1 MVIKKGKDH
10 ITSCSDPVERDAV
23 ETLLSMG
30 SIQQMVQEAK
40 TDSMSGSSS
49 PAYTPSTSPEGSVC
63 SSPPPSPFSIGSLSG
78 EDSNGSYIYHDMRR
92 DSKLAQLLREPKPA
106 EDPVVTKGRPVSVI
120 VPNHLSHPRL
130 TSSPTFIS
138 QEQIVSTSNDSCSSP
153 AKNLTVNN
161 VSQSDVLGLKPLDG
175 TSNNGLSR
183 LVAPLNLNQS
193 QQIPVSLNGLGSHQQ
208 PIIQVIVVNNSQQMA
223 APPAYRAWVD
233 RLCPIAPA
241 PPPSDRNGNHIEQDQ
256 LDRSRRRTHA
266 CTFTNCSKTYF
277 KNSHLKA
284 HLRTHTGEKPFICEW
299 NGCGR
304 KFARSD
310 ERSRHMRTHTGE
322 KNFTCEIC
330 DRRFMRSD
338 HLRKHA
344 RRHLSGKKCKSPN
357 LSSDISQC
365 SEESRD
371 SHHSME
377 SDDSNLQSCGS
388 PQLMDTES

>member
-30 SIQQMVQEAK
+30 SIQMVQEGK

-49 PAYTPSTSPEGSVC
+49 PAYTPSISPEGSVC
-63 SSPPPSPFSIGSLSG
+63 SSPPPSPFSVGSLSG
-78 EDSNGSYIYHDMRR
+78 EDSNGSYICHDMRR
-92 DSKLAQLLREPKPA
+92 ESKLAQLLREPKPA
-106 EDPVVTKGRPVSVI
+106 EDTVITKGRRVSVI
-120 VPNHLSHPRL
+120 VPNHTSHARL
-130 TSSPTFIS
+130 TNSPTFALR
-138 QEQIVSTSNDSCSSP
+138 ERVVSTSSDFCRSP
-153 AKNLTVNN
+153 EKDLFVGNM
-161 VSQSDVLGLKPLDG
+161 SQSDVIGLKPLDG
-175 TSNNGLSR
+175 TSSNGLSR
-183 LVAPLNLNQS
+183 LVAPFNLNQLP
-193 QQIPVSLNGLGSHQQ
+193 QIPVNLNGLGSNQQ
-208 PIIQVIVVNNSQQMA
+208 PIIQVIVVNNSQQVA
-223 APPAYRAWVD
+223 APSAYRAWVD

-266 CTFTNCSKTYF
+266 CTFPNCNKTYF

-284 HLRTHTGEKPFICEW
+284 HLRTHTGEKPFTCDW

-310 ERSRHMRTHTGE
+310 ERSRHIRTHTGE

-344 RRHLSGKKCKSPN
+344 RRHLSGKKCKSPTS
-357 LSSDISQC
+357 SSDISHN

-371 SHHSME
+371 SQLSME
-377 SDDSNLQSCGS
+377 SEDSNQQSCGS
-388 PQLMDTES
+388 PQLMDTDS

>member
-1 MVIKKGKDH
+1 MVIKKGQDH

-30 SIQQMVQEAK
+30 SIQMVQEGK
-40 TDSMSGSSS
+40 TDSVSDS
-49 PAYTPSTSPEGSVC
+49 PTYTPSASPEGSMC
-63 SSPPPSPFSIGSLSG
+63 SSPPPSPLSIGSLSS
-78 EDSNGSYIYHDMRR
+78 EDSNGSFYHDMRR
-92 DSKLAQLLREPKPA
+92 DSKLAQLLREPKPV
-106 EDPVVTKGRPVSVI
+106 EESVVMKGRPVSVI
-120 VPNHLSHPRL
+120 VPNHTSRL
-130 TSSPTFIS
+130 TNSPTFTHP
-138 QEQIVSTSNDSCSSP
+138 EQIVSLSNGSLPVKD
-153 AKNLTVNN
+153 NLIVNN
-161 VSQSDVLGLKPLDG
+161 MSQSDVIGLKPLDG

-183 LVAPLNLNQS
+183 LVAPINLNQS
-193 QQIPVSLNGLGSHQQ
+193 QQIPVNLNGLGSQQ

-266 CTFTNCSKTYF
+266 CTYPNCVKTYF

-284 HLRTHTGEKPFICEW
+284 HLRTHTGEKPFVCDW
-299 NGCGR
+299 DGCGR

-310 ERSRHMRTHTGE
+310 ERSRHLRTHTGE

-330 DRRFMRSD
+330 TRRFMRSD

-357 LSSDISQC
+357 YSSDISQS
-365 SEESRD
+365 SEESQD
-371 SHHSME
+371 SQHSME
-377 SDDSNLQSCGS
+377 SEDSNQQNCHSS
-388 PQLMDTES
+388 DQLMDTNP

>member
-1 MVIKKGKDH
+1 MVIKKGQDH

-30 SIQQMVQEAK
+30 SIQMVQEGK
-40 TDSMSGSSS
+40 TDSVSCS
-49 PAYTPSTSPEGSVC
+49 PAYTPSSSPEGSVC
-63 SSPPPSPFSIGSLSG
+63 SSPPPSPFSIGSFSG
-78 EDSNGSYIYHDMRR
+78 EDSNSSYIYHDMRR
-92 DSKLAQLLREPKPA
+92 DSKLAQLLREPKPV
-106 EDPVVTKGRPVSVI
+106 EDTVVTKGRPVSVI
-120 VPNHLSHPRL
+120 VPNHMSHARL
-130 TSSPTFIS
+130 TNSHTFT
-138 QEQIVSTSNDSCSSP
+138 QPEQIVSRPNDVCNSLE
-153 AKNLTVNN
+153 KNIIVNSM
-161 VSQSDVLGLKPLDG
+161 SQSDVIGLKPLDG

-183 LVAPLNLNQS
+183 LVAPFNLNQS
-193 QQIPVSLNGLGSHQQ
+193 QQIPVNLNGLGSQQ

-266 CTFTNCSKTYF
+266 CTFASCNKTYF

-284 HLRTHTGEKPFICEW
+284 HLRTHTGEKPFVCEW
-299 NGCGR
+299 EECGR

-310 ERSRHMRTHTGE
+310 ERSRHIRTHTGE

-330 DRRFMRSD
+330 NRRFMRSD

-357 LSSDISQC
+357 FSSDISQS
-365 SEESRD
+365 SEESQD
-371 SHHSME
+371 SHHSMDSE
-377 SDDSNLQSCGS
+377 DSNQQGCGS
-388 PQLMDTES
+388 PQLMDTNP